1 MSGNILWP
9 GENEFRSSDIPFD
22 HFSQCRLLDYFFNHY
37 FRFSGGGSQKYF
49 FHKKIDLALS
59 SPRGVGLGAA
69 DRKIRDLH
77 VRGFCHSSSE
87 YISNGSESESK
98 QMEFKHGG
106 FIVSNNLK
114 CSNLRSQE
122 NNL

>member
-1 MSGNILWP
+1 MNLGLQTFHLTTFLNVGYWIIFSTIISG
-9 GENEFRSSDIPFD
+9 FVVVV
-22 HFSQCRLLDYFFNHY
+22 HK
-37 FRFSGGGSQKYF
+37 KYF
-49 FHKKIDLALS
+49 FTKKIDLALS
-59 SPRGVGLGAA
+59 SPTGVGLGAA

-114 CSNLRSQE
+114 YSNLRSQE

>member
-1 MSGNILWP
+1 MNLGLQT
-9 GENEFRSSDIPFD
+9 FHLTTF
-22 HFSQCRLLDYFFNHY
+22 LLDYFFNHY
-37 FRFSGGGSQKYF
+37 FRFCGGGSQKIL

-59 SPRGVGLGAA
+59 SPTGVGLGAA

-77 VRGFCHSSSE
+77 VRGFCHSSE
-87 YISNGSESESK
+87 YISNRSESESK

-114 CSNLRSQE
+114 YSNLRSQE